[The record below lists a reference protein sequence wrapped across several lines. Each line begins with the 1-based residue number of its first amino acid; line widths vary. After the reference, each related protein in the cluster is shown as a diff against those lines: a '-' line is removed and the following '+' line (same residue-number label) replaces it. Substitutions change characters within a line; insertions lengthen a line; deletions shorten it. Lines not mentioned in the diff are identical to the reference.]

1 MARHGESTLLHETD
15 GPSIILQVVRWTHQ
29 FLLGALH
36 AVDGCIAAISPSPTS
51 NSPQH
56 LDEFIARCAHDV
68 GSAVDDLL
76 PVSGERLDPFALI
89 ESVAAENLTQVGI
102 ADHNGQSRLD
112 QNGIGL
118 IEKRSWPGHCCS
130 PVRMEFFAHRPHHR
144 HPGTGSGGSATRVPG
159 SGPFRI
165 GPGSAVRSSHVSAR
179 SRSRNTGCRLWNRA
193 TSSSPSASTI
203 TMV

>member
-89 ESVAAENLTQVGI
+89 EGVAAENLALAGI
-102 ADHNGQSRLD
+102 ADHDGQSRLD
-112 QNGIGL
+112 QKGVGL
-118 IEKRSWPGHCCS
+118 IEKRSLPGHCCS
-130 PVRMEFFAHRPHHR
+130 PVRLEFFAHRPHYL
-144 HPGTGSGGSATRVPG
+144 HPGTGSGGSNVSDPG
-159 SGPFRI
+159 GMAFRI
-165 GPGSAVRSSHVSAR
+165 GA
-179 SRSRNTGCRLWNRA
+179 
-193 TSSSPSASTI
+193 
-203 TMV
+203 